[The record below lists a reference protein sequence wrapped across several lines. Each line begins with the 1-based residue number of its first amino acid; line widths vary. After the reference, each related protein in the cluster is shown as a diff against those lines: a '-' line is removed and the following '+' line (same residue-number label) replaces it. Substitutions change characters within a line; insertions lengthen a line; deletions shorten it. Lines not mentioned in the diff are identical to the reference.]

1 MDFYISQAFK
11 KLLYKAALNGLVGK
25 TLKKK
30 KKKMSQKPFFMHADV
45 NF

>member
-1 MDFYISQAFK
+1 MDFYISQAFR

-25 TLKKK
+25 TF
-30 KKKMSQKPFFMHADV
+30 KKMSQKPFFMHADV